1 MIITDAADGIDYI
14 SHAHVNCYLVDSD
27 EGVILVDAGVPRM
40 WPMVQEALEKRGRTI
55 RDIAALVLTHGHF
68 DHVGFA
74 ARIHR
79 ELGIPVYVH
88 PDDAFLAAHPYRYTP
103 QNNRLLYPVTHP
115 KSLPYL
121 GRMALA
127 GALTVQGVDDTS
139 PPGHRGTARPAGFPG
154 RTALARAHRR
164 ALHPPLPGPRRR
176 DQWRCPGR
184 PRPVHRPLRPADR
197 RLGRDEGHPPGAEL
211 SGHRGGHR
219 RGHRPSRPRR
229 PLAPGRRECCGSR
242 PGGRRALIRGGR
254 PRDAVP

>member
-1 MIITDAADGIDYI
+1 MIITDAADGIDFI

-115 KSLPYL
+115 RSLPYL

-127 GALTVQGVDDTS
+127 GALTVQGVDETS
-139 PPGHRGTARPAGFPG
+139 PLGTEEPLDLPGSPVALLSPGHTDGHCILHFPDRNAVISGDALVTLDPYTGRSGPQIVASAATKDTRQALSSLDTVVGTGAGTVLPGHGGPWLRGVENAADR
-154 RTALARAHRR
+154 ARAVGEH
-164 ALHPPLPGPRRR
+164 
-176 DQWRCPGR
+176 
-184 PRPVHRPLRPADR
+184 
-197 RLGRDEGHPPGAEL
+197 
-211 SGHRGGHR
+211 
-219 RGHRPSRPRR
+219 
-229 PLAPGRRECCGSR
+229 
-242 PGGRRALIRGGR
+242 
-254 PRDAVP
+254 